1 MASLLKISTAIFI
14 ALLLFSFTAIA
25 QESDGEISIERK
37 EIKAIEWNDIT
48 EGTQFIEKAEV
59 EEEKKLDKIRPNVST
74 PMDFSGLRI
83 LVIILLVAALLVIT
97 ILLVKNQSSNLKV
110 KDDLEYS
117 IQQAEM
123 NIDKS
128 DLNYLLQEAL
138 DQKKYKLALRIYYLI
153 IIKELNISGSI
164 KYKKDKTNYAY
175 LLEMRTNEHFKEFKK
190 LTRIYEFFWYGDK
203 DLDQVKFE
211 PITTIMSEFVKT
223 IKSKQKSVE

>member
-1 MASLLKISTAIFI
+1 MAYQQKISALIFF
-14 ALLLFSFTAIA
+14 ALLLSSITAIA
-25 QESDGEISIERK
+25 QDGDGVITIERK

-48 EGTQFIEKAEV
+48 EGTQFIEKSEDV
-59 EEEKKLDKIRPNVST
+59 KEEDVDLVRPNIST
-74 PMDFSGLRI
+74 PMNFSGLRT
-83 LVIILLVAALLVIT
+83 LVIVLLVAALLFIM
-97 ILLVKNQSSNLKV
+97 ILIVKNHSSNLKV
-110 KDDLEYS
+110 KNDLEYS

-164 KYKKDKTNYAY
+164 KYKKDKTNFAY
-175 LLEMRTNEHFKEFKK
+175 LLEMRTNDHFKEFKK

-203 DLDQVKFE
+203 DLDHVKFE
-211 PITTIMSEFVKT
+211 PITALMGQFVKT
-223 IKSKQKSVE
+223 IKSEQQSVE